1 MQIIHVGQESCQTV
15 DSAPEALPAA
25 GFLWLDCLHEEVQ
38 SEPEVFRAAVE
49 RLTGARI
56 FDLHLQDATN
66 LQHPSFFDGTQDYE
80 MLVFR
85 KLAPGEAAPLEPA
98 QQHGKSMRLQEIV
111 TRPITFFVFERVLV
125 TVRNAHSK
133 SVEQMRARLLAGRSA
148 RSGSGDIGSSG
159 SSGSSGNSS
168 GSGAVADK
176 LPEKLRV
183 PHRPEELM
191 LRLLNSMV
199 DRYLDLRQPMTERL
213 DRWQREL
220 LDPRR
225 PFNDWGALLDARIEI
240 RKLEN
245 LCEEQLDA
253 LQELRDSYLE
263 TTPEPQ
269 QSDAYLVR
277 IADVIE
283 HIKRVLSHAQ
293 RLESSIETAVQLH
306 FSANSHRTNQV
317 VRTLTVITAVFAP
330 LTLIAGIW
338 GMNFDRIPLAHHPH
352 GFGIVVAAMG
362 SLAAV
367 LLAFFW
373 TRRFLS
379 DRPSR
384 TARLWRAVWRR
395 PRPGTPMRA
404 P

>member
-1 MQIIHVGQESCQTV
+1 MPDQCR
-15 DSAPEALPAA
+15 PEPGTPQVCPAT
-25 GFLWLDCLHEEVQ
+25 GFLWMDWLHEEVQ
-38 SEPEVFRAAVE
+38 NDPEGFRASIE

-80 MLVFR
+80 MLIFR
-85 KLAPGEAAPLEPA
+85 KLTPGEAPPLEEAPRRRGSQEA
-98 QQHGKSMRLQEIV
+98 RLQPIV
-111 TRPITFFVFERVLV
+111 TRPLTFFVFERVLV
-125 TVRNAHSK
+125 TVRNAQSK
-133 SVEQMRARLLAGRSA
+133 TVEQMRARLLADRGA
-148 RSGSGDIGSSG
+148 RAGVTNGANGH
-159 SSGSSGNSS
+159 GNSS
-168 GSGAVADK
+168 GSGAVAEK
-176 LPEKLRV
+176 LPEKLRL
-183 PHRPEELM
+183 PSRPEELM
-191 LRLLNSMV
+191 LRLLNGMV
-199 DRYLDLRQPMTERL
+199 DRYLDLRQPLTERL

-225 PFNDWGALLDARIEI
+225 PFNDWAALLDARIEI

-263 TTPEPQ
+263 ATPEPQ

-283 HIKRVLSHAQ
+283 HIKRVLIHAQ

-306 FSANSHRTNQV
+306 FSANSHRTNQI

-338 GMNFDRIPLAHHPH
+338 GMNFEHIPLSHHPH
-352 GFGIVVAAMG
+352 GFAWMMAAMAA
-362 SLAAV
+362 LAA
-367 LLAFFW
+367 LLLLFFW
-373 TRRFLS
+373 VKRFLS
-379 DRPSR
+379 DQPSR
-384 TARLWRAVWRR
+384 TARTWRALIRR
-395 PRPGTPMRA
+395 GTRVREEPRA

>member
-1 MQIIHVGQESCQTV
+1 
-15 DSAPEALPAA
+15 
-25 GFLWLDCLHEEVQ
+25 
-38 SEPEVFRAAVE
+38 
-49 RLTGARI
+49 
-56 FDLHLQDATN
+56 
-66 LQHPSFFDGTQDYE
+66 
-80 MLVFR
+80 
-85 KLAPGEAAPLEPA
+85 
-98 QQHGKSMRLQEIV
+98 
-111 TRPITFFVFERVLV
+111 
-125 TVRNAHSK
+125 
-133 SVEQMRARLLAGRSA
+133 
-148 RSGSGDIGSSG
+148 
-159 SSGSSGNSS
+159 
-168 GSGAVADK
+168 
-176 LPEKLRV
+176 
-183 PHRPEELM
+183 M